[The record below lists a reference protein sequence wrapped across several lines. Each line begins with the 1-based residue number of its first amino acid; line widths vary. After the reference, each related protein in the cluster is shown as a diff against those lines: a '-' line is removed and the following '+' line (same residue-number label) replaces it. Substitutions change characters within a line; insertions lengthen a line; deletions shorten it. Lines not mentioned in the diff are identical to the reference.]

1 MGDIPPETGAGA
13 GVASGAGGAQSSGA
27 GAIDVVTLGATA
39 KEGGTRSISYRIGG
53 WSDLP
58 FLGPRPPGVRSP
70 LVALEIC
77 DDPRIWPAVI
87 TRDLGDLATDP
98 AAWAREAERRF
109 SADLVRLVL
118 TSTREQSFSDLPA
131 IGRTVEAVLS
141 ATTLPLIIE
150 GSDEPGLDRE
160 VFQRCGEAGAG
171 ERLLLGTAEADRY
184 RSVAAAALAYGHSVV
199 AQSPIDINL
208 AKQLNI
214 LLREIG
220 VPHDRIVIDPYTG
233 ALGYG
238 FEYSYSVMERI
249 RDAAL
254 KGDRDLAMPM
264 ISQAP
269 DSTVVKEV
277 REAPPEWQREIAV
290 RWEFGFA
297 LPAVIAGAD
306 IVSVRHPETVQLLK
320 EAFRNLLAGT
330 PEGGGPGGA

>member
-1 MGDIPPETGAGA
+1 MADVLPPSEAGSIDLVSAGA
-13 GVASGAGGAQSSGA
+13 TRS
-27 GAIDVVTLGATA
+27 
-39 KEGGTRSISYRIGG
+39 EGGTRSVSYRIGG
-53 WSDLP
+53 WRTLP
-58 FLGPRPPGVRSP
+58 FSGDRPAGIRSP

-77 DDPRIWPAVI
+77 DDPKTWPAVV
-87 TRDLGDLATDP
+87 TRDLGGLAGDT
-98 AAWAREAERRF
+98 AAWAREAEKLF

-118 TSTREQSFSDLPA
+118 TSTRDRAFSDLPA
-131 IGRTVEAVLS
+131 LGRTVEAVLS
-141 ATTLPLIIE
+141 ATSLPLIIE
-150 GSDEPGLDRE
+150 GSNEAERDRE
-160 VFQRCGEAGAG
+160 VFQKCGEAGAG

-249 RDAAL
+249 RDSAI

-269 DSTVVKEV
+269 DSLVVKEV

-297 LPAVIAGAD
+297 LSAAVAGAD
-306 IVSVRHPETVQLLK
+306 IVSVRQPETVGLLK
-320 EAFRNLLAGT
+320 EAFRGLLSTA
-330 PEGGGPGGA
+330 PAGGGAGGA